1 MTSSPQPAP
10 SSSDAPRQDTPAE
23 VERMEKEAITLED
36 GRTLIYY
43 RFVPE
48 AP

>member
-1 MTSSPQPAP
+1 MMPSSQPASP
-10 SSSDAPRQDTPAE
+10 GPDAGE
-23 VERMEKEAITLED
+23 MERMEKEAITLED
-36 GRTLIYY
+36 GRTLTYY

>member
-1 MTSSPQPAP
+1 MTPTPSPDPAG
-10 SSSDAPRQDTPAE
+10 PAGSAQE
-23 VERMEKEAITLED
+23 PERMEKEPITLED

-48 AP
+48 AD

>member
-1 MTSSPQPAP
+1 MTPPPQPAP
-10 SSSDAPRQDTPAE
+10 LGQDGAQE
-23 VERMEKEAITLED
+23 LERMEKEAITLED

-48 AP
+48 AR

>member
-1 MTSSPQPAP
+1 MTP
-10 SSSDAPRQDTPAE
+10 SSQPDPTGPDGAEE

-48 AP
+48 ER